1 MNERK
6 MNDDVIQLPRC
17 PGTIEIP
24 SREEKECLEKMRAI
38 KERVREL
45 KAQARTVSDL
55 PTPAGKKQILI
66 IDKELMDLKRQWD
79 GWEKKRL
86 AAEKERMI
94 ILGHLEA
101 DTT

>member
-1 MNERK
+1 
-6 MNDDVIQLPRC
+6 MNDDLIHLPQC
-17 PGTIEIP
+17 PGAVEIP

-45 KAQARTVSDL
+45 KAQAKTVSDL
-55 PTPAGKKQILI
+55 PDPAEKEQTLI
-66 IDKELMDLKRQWD
+66 IDKELRDLKRQWD

-101 DTT
+101 DTP